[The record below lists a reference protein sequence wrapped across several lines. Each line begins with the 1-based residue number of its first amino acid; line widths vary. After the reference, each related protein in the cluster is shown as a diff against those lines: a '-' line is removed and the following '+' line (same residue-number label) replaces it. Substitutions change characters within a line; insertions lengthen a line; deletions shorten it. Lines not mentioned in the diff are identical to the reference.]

1 MRNCD
6 PPHFICLVALGPF
19 CFKVTLQSL
28 PPTYRLLIGHRW
40 MKWMETMGMS
50 MAMSPDE
57 SAVWWHYLW
66 VVPCTDLHR
75 VPDSE
80 STSALVSHK
89 WPSSARTR
97 CCSFCHRSRKSAK
110 VARTWFVANKRVV
123 KRWKLSMNSMQS
135 SQIAAIL
142 SLIHLEKLQSEPFPG
157 SQSMTGPV
165 RVL

>member
-1 MRNCD
+1 
-6 PPHFICLVALGPF
+6 
-19 CFKVTLQSL
+19 
-28 PPTYRLLIGHRW
+28 

-97 CCSFCHRSRKSAK
+97 CCSFCHRSCKSAK
-110 VARTWFVANKRVV
+110 VAKMWFVAK
-123 KRWKLSMNSMQS
+123 KHAAKWWKLSTNTDGDLRMWFRAMGKNTSKVIYVPTHRQNNPAKQPDCWDFKS
-135 SQIAAIL
+135 DPSWKAPVWAFSRKSEYDWTNQG
-142 SLIHLEKLQSEPFPG
+142 SLRRKGREL
-157 SQSMTGPV
+157 
-165 RVL
+165 